1 MAASPAP
8 SPTASPAKMTA
19 NLCPKTSWWQARH
32 RTSATSRHRWPIAAS
47 RPVTYLA
54 ITPLRPPFLSY
65 PPRRA
70 VGICIEGRRS
80 VKEGGETL
88 ANNAPPK
95 SISQTPAELYH
106 RRPKKHITCLGPS
119 ELQKTLSPLPKVNP
133 KLASTPT
140 QGLSKLPVLPTP
152 SNFGRANQAEQFRQP
167 ALAINSST
175 SSGKIL
181 VMGNFPSDRAIS
193 RNRRPTILTFEEA
206 TKFAKTVLNN
216 STFATVQSVD
226 IPPGNW
232 AKILR
237 FTEPAHIPRGVY
249 SQVPKHIGQRS
260 KEKSSNI
267 SHKNG
272 LLGRLVRGLAGRL
285 RWRSFRLRN
294 LLI

>member
-1 MAASPAP
+1 MPLSRTATPKRPSRGNSPLITTTLHSRAFGCGRVNQTQAIRQ
-8 SPTASPAKMTA
+8 SP
-19 NLCPKTSWWQARH
+19 
-32 RTSATSRHRWPIAAS
+32 
-47 RPVTYLA
+47 LA
-54 ITPLRPPFLSY
+54 IS
-65 PPRRA
+65 
-70 VGICIEGRRS
+70 
-80 VKEGGETL
+80 
-88 ANNAPPK
+88 
-95 SISQTPAELYH
+95 
-106 RRPKKHITCLGPS
+106 
-119 ELQKTLSPLPKVNP
+119 SP
-133 KLASTPT
+133 
-140 QGLSKLPVLPTP
+140 
-152 SNFGRANQAEQFRQP
+152 
-167 ALAINSST
+167 T

-181 VMGNFPSDRAIS
+181 VMGNFPSVRG
-193 RNRRPTILTFEEA
+193 NQPKPRPTTLTFEEA

-272 LLGRLVRGLAGRL
+272 LLGGLVRGLAGRL